1 MRADGRPPASPYLPL
16 PPYTFEGNATWLEAP
31 DLGAAAPVSTSQWR
45 AVGGLVRDAAGEGKV
60 LYIAWPAGELL
71 FIFEAVTLRV
81 FLADPK

>member
-1 MRADGRPPASPYLPL
+1 L

-71 FIFEAVTLRV
+71 FIFEAVTVRV